1 MNIRFLAAFAVFVSS
16 SPVAADLL
24 AVRDH
29 HILPRYSAFAQKALD
44 LQSIAETDCSI
55 EAVLPAYHAAYD
67 AWIGIS
73 HIQFGP
79 IEARGTS
86 LSLAF
91 WPDPKNRTG
100 KAMQRL
106 TGAKDAAVFD
116 PPEFAQVSVAA
127 QGFSALERLLTEPQ
141 EDASYVCAYTRA
153 IAVHISGEAQD
164 LLNDWQGEYGSDFV
178 SPTQEANTAFPS
190 KSDADRAVYTSIST
204 GLEFMHDQRL
214 GRPLGSFDRPRPNR
228 AEARRSD
235 RSARHVLLSLQALQ
249 DLTNAFADDALPN
262 VDAAFEA
269 AINRVN
275 SLHDPA
281 FAGVMDPV
289 SRLKVEVLQRH
300 VYDVQVAVAEDVGA
314 ALGISAGFNA
324 LDGD

>member
-1 MNIRFLAAFAVFVSS
+1 MKIRFLAAMAVIVAPG
-16 SPVAADLL
+16 PVAADLL

-29 HILPRYSAFAQKALD
+29 HILPRYSTFAQTALD
-44 LQSIAETDCSI
+44 LQKTADTNCSTD
-55 EAVLPAYHAAYD
+55 AVLPAYHAAYD
-67 AWIGIS
+67 AWISIS

-86 LSLAF
+86 LSMAF

-106 TGAKDAAVFD
+106 LGAKDAAVFD
-116 PPEFAQVSVAA
+116 ADEFAQVSVAA

-141 EDASYVCAYTRA
+141 DDAPYACAFTRA
-153 IAVHISGEAQD
+153 ITVHISGEAHD
-164 LLNDWQGEYGSDFV
+164 LFKDWQGEYGSDFV
-178 SPTQEANTAFPS
+178 SPAQEANTAFPS
-190 KSDADRAVYTSIST
+190 KPDADRAVYTSIST

-249 DLTNAFADDALPN
+249 DLTNAFADSALPN

-269 AINRVN
+269 AIDRANT
-275 SLHDPA
+275 LHDPA

-314 ALGISAGFNA
+314 DLGISAGFNA